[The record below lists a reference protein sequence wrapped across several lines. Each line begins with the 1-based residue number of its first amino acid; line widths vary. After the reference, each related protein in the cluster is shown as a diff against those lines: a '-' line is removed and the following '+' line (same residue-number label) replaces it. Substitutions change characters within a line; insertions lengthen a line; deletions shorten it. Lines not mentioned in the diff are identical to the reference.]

1 MLRLPLAHPPRV
13 LQQRPGHARLHLL
26 ASHSSLGAHPMRKSL
41 GFAACC
47 SIVDR
52 QLAIK
57 VSDLAVRVLV
67 ARGLGCGRWC
77 GPPKTNV
84 EGNWDVAQGTHERS
98 RFRNG
103 PTGNRQGAVSRGQ
116 QGRRHGPDWHG
127 QGRDRLRWFVSAL
140 INGNGNDPAY
150 QMQRLSCI
158 TTIKVLNLRLC
169 PFPQRCRGLTH
180 AHVPPVLPYNLIRK
194 HESRWEIWR

>member
-1 MLRLPLAHPPRV
+1 MV
-13 LQQRPGHARLHLL
+13 
-26 ASHSSLGAHPMRKSL
+26 
-41 GFAACC
+41 
-47 SIVDR
+47 
-52 QLAIK
+52 QLA
-57 VSDLAVRVLV
+57 
-67 ARGLGCGRWC
+67 
-77 GPPKTNV
+77 
-84 EGNWDVAQGTHERS
+84 
-98 RFRNG
+98 
-103 PTGNRQGAVSRGQ
+103 TGNRQGAVSRGQ